1 MSDRIFVDTNVLV
14 YSIANDRQKR
24 TIAERVLLD
33 NEIVVSPQVINEFVS
48 VTLRKRILPKE
59 QVISYA
65 TKFMEVFEVTA
76 MTQQTIVAALD
87 VMTRYQF
94 RIGTALL
101 WLRLWRAA
109 VRIFTRKICRM
120 GRRLKGSLRSTIP
133 LGLHDAQICV
143 RWEKFEMPICSWNHA
158 VR

>member
-76 MTQQTIVAALD
+76 MTQQTIIAALD

-94 RIGTALL
+94 SYWDSLIVAAALESRCPYL
-101 WLRLWRAA
+101 YTEDLQDGQEIEGFL
-109 VRIFTRKICRM
+109 
-120 GRRLKGSLRSTIP
+120 TINNP
-133 LGLHDAQICV
+133 FVH
-143 RWEKFEMPICSWNHA
+143 S
-158 VR
+158 